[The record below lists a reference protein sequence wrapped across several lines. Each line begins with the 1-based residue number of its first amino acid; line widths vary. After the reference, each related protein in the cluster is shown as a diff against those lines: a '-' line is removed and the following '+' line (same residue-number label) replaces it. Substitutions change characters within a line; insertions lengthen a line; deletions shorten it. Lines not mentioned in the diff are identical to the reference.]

1 MRETSDN
8 SGKKHTWE
16 AYDEVAF
23 TVNESL
29 LSIIKKKKESLLS
42 ANSWNARQKERNR
55 EGHVTSKKKITVILS
70 RYD

>member
-1 MRETSDN
+1 MRETCEN

-42 ANSWNARQKERNR
+42 ANLWNTRQKERNR
-55 EGHVTSKKKITVILS
+55 EGHMASKKKIIVILS
-70 RYD
+70 RYN

>member
-16 AYDEVAF
+16 AYDSSRTREHQNEVAF

-29 LSIIKKKKESLLS
+29 LSIIKKK
-42 ANSWNARQKERNR
+42 ERKF
-55 EGHVTSKKKITVILS
+55 TKC
-70 RYD
+70 